1 MAGAVDTSQITGT
14 VQSLAWQGLNI
25 VGLFVIII
33 ISAGIAT
40 GVFFLIRR
48 WRRYYIPVTIFDY
61 TTTPRTIA
69 FDRGGI
75 FKDHITKNTLF
86 WLKIRKIGLSPDNIP
101 YIPTEKG
108 RSVFV
113 VRYGLKNF
121 SYWTPPDNKDLDFKR
136 SIGQEDVQNALNQY
150 KRGRQLLN
158 NSLLNQILVIAPIAF
173 LTFSLLVILIIIFK
187 FAPDL
192 IREMTNLANVMREAY
207 QTQCGTTVITP

>member
-1 MAGAVDTSQITGT
+1 MAEVDTSQITST
-14 VQSLAWQGLNI
+14 VSGLAQQGLSIIGLI
-25 VGLFVIII
+25 VIVIM
-33 ISAGIAT
+33 SAAIAA
-40 GVFFLIRR
+40 GMFFLIRR

-108 RSVFV
+108 KAVFI

-121 SYWTPPDNKDLDFKR
+121 SYWTPPNNTELNFKQ

-187 FAPDL
+187 FAPDM
-192 IREMTNLANVMREAY
+192 IREMTNLASVMREAY
-207 QTQCGTTVITP
+207 QTQCGTTVTTP